1 MIDVQDPVQEDRRL
15 EGFGD
20 GVPEEGLGRSCM
32 TDKEQGIFFAISFLF
47 DKTHNFVLP
56 RLLDSSHLVAH
67 CFIPRFRIALTC
79 RDSHQVNL
87 RHQNSSIYKNKL
99 SSSKKIT

>member
-32 TDKEQGIFFAISFLF
+32 TDKEQGIFFAISVFF

-56 RLLDSSHLVAH
+56 GLLDSSHLVAH
-67 CFIPRFRIALTC
+67 RFFPG
-79 RDSHQVNL
+79 SG
-87 RHQNSSIYKNKL
+87 L
-99 SSSKKIT
+99 S